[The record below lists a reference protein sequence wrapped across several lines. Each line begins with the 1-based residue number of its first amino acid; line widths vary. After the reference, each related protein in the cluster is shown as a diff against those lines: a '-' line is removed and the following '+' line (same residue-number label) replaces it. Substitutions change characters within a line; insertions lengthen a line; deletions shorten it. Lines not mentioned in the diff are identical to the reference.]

1 MINPTLL
8 EAPAELSATHD
19 TGTPRRST
27 ALLLLSG
34 LWLIL
39 YFAALWNPPL
49 LDDADATHAS
59 AARHMALTGDLVT
72 LHVDGI
78 RYLEKAP
85 LPYWLVALSFRL
97 FGFNTFAA
105 HLPQA
110 IAVLLLALLGY
121 RWAERAFSARA
132 AFYTGL
138 ATLTSAGIFLFTRYL
153 IPEVLLSLFLS
164 TALYCLLR
172 SLDDTKSSVALRH
185 WEKKESVILSEGGA
199 FAAEVEGPAVKSTA
213 VPSLSSNPGAPF
225 MQSHRVSGHS
235 RGNANRP
242 PFPNSKPVISTEAAH
257 VLVSSAVEKSA
268 SRLALTPHAY
278 IMWTALAL
286 AVLTKGLVALVFF
299 FGTAIVYLA
308 LTVDYKKRRQLKP
321 LTGALLFL
329 AIAAPWHILAGL
341 RNTGGMNGH
350 GFFWFYFVNE
360 HFLRFLGERYPRDY
374 NKLPSYLYWGLH
386 LVWLFPWS
394 LFCGVLFRQAAVS
407 FSRFNQTNPLANRI
421 SYWQPFAVVAVGI
434 FLRDT
439 AHIPY
444 LLTVFVAFLVFLV
457 YELRQR
463 QLSSPYGTP
472 LLLTFTFTQRTTLL
486 LAVFA
491 TLVLVFFSLSTNQ
504 EYYTFPA
511 YLPLLILI
519 AAALTHAEQGTPD
532 PTTTSLPAGP
542 LHPTPYSLLPAF
554 KIAHATLTILG
565 IAIALTLAYGLW
577 TSRHLASVPDIGD
590 LLAHR
595 NVSNYTLSM
604 ASLFDLTGPSF
615 AALRLPATLAAIAFL
630 FGPAAAWL
638 LRTQRRH
645 LAATTTIALT
655 SAIFLIAAH
664 IAFARFAP
672 MLSSKNFAETIQ
684 QLEATHSI
692 SPENKVLLYGDQAYG
707 SSIPFYLGRNV
718 SLVDGR
724 STSILF
730 GGTFPDAPPIFL
742 TPQDLLNTW
751 GKGDRKILFVPI
763 ERREEVDHLLGNQKI
778 LLKES
783 SGKTLYTDRPLDK
796 NSSQFSVITSP
807 LKIDHQKLRSDN

>member
-1 MINPTLL
+1 MINQTLL
-8 EAPAELSATHD
+8 ETPAERPATLY

-27 ALLLLSG
+27 ALVILSG

-39 YFAALWNPPL
+39 FFAALFSPPL
-49 LDDADATHAS
+49 LDDADATHAN

-72 LHVDGI
+72 LRVDGI

-121 RWAERAFSARA
+121 GWAERAFSLRA

-164 TALYCLLR
+164 TALYCLLQALNGNQPF
-172 SLDDTKSSVALRH
+172 SSVTKSSSVT
-185 WEKKESVILSEGGA
+185 KNDVVILS
-199 FAAEVEGPAVKSTA
+199 AAKNPRISSEPPPIYPETTTPGT
-213 VPSLSSNPGAPF
+213 PSRLGAPF
-225 MQSHRVSGHS
+225 MQSHRMSGHS
-235 RGNANRP
+235 RESANRSP
-242 PFPNSKPVISTEAAH
+242 SPNPKPVISTGGGALAA
-257 VLVSSAVEKSA
+257 AVEKSA
-268 SRLALTPHAY
+268 SLLSPATHAY
-278 IMWTALAL
+278 LMWTALAL

-299 FGTAIVYLA
+299 FGAAIVYLA
-308 LTVDYKKRRQLKP
+308 LTGDYKKWRNLKP
-321 LTGALLFL
+321 LTGTLLFL

-360 HFLRFLGERYPRDY
+360 HFLRFLGRRYPMDY
-374 NKLPSYLYWGLH
+374 NKLPSYLYWTLH

-407 FSRFNQTNPLANRI
+407 FSRFNQTNPIANRI

-439 AHIPY
+439 MHVPY
-444 LLTVFVAFLVFLV
+444 LFTVFVALLAFLV

-463 QLSSPYGTP
+463 QLSSPHGTP
-472 LLLTFTFTQRTTLL
+472 LLLTSTFTQHTTLL
-486 LAVFA
+486 LSLFA
-491 TLVLVFFSLSTNQ
+491 TLVLIFFSLSTNQ

-519 AAALTHAEQGTPD
+519 ASALTQAENTYSKD
-532 PTTTSLPAGP
+532 PKDPASRRWSSARGMI
-542 LHPTPYSLLPAF
+542 LA
-554 KIAHATLTILG
+554 AHATFTILG

-577 TSRHLASVPDIGD
+577 VSRNTPFVPDIGD

-595 NVSNYTLSM
+595 GVGNYTLSM
-604 ASLFDLTGPSF
+604 SALFDLTGPSF

-655 SAIFLIAAH
+655 AAVFLIAAH

-672 MLSSKNFAETIQ
+672 MLSSKSFAETIQ
-684 QLEATHSI
+684 QLEANHSI
-692 SPENKVLLYGDQAYG
+692 SRQNKVLLYSDQAYG
-707 SSIPFYLGRNV
+707 SSIPFYLGRDV

-724 STSILF
+724 STSMLF
-730 GGTFPDAPPIFL
+730 GSTFPDAPPIFL

-763 ERREEVDHLLGNQKI
+763 EKREEVDHLLGNNKT

-783 SGKTLYTDRPLDK
+783 SGKTLYTDRPLDNPD
-796 NSSQFSVITSP
+796 NSIGPS
-807 LKIDHQKLRSDN
+807 IDPTTP